1 MPIYLDYQAS
11 TPLAPSVKAAM
22 MKALD
27 VIGNPHSALH
37 HHGRDAAY
45 LVETARDSVAQLIGC
60 EADSIIFTSG
70 ATEANNQAIL
80 KGVRLRPQRKKVLV
94 SSIEHKCVLEAAYA
108 MQDDGYSIER
118 IPVDRHGHIDEAFF
132 SDMLDEGVALVSIMS
147 ANNEIGTIQN
157 LEPLVKKTHDVGA
170 LFHTD
175 AAQQLTH
182 NDIDAMNLGID
193 LMSLSAHKM
202 FGPKGIGALYIAPHL
217 IDKIEPL
224 IHGGGQQ
231 DNRRSGTLSPM
242 LCAGF
247 GQATELLL
255 SDGDS
260 IRKKSSELR
269 NGFLTAL
276 QALMGDSVELVG
288 PGLTE
293 RHCSNLN
300 LLLPKPASEIL
311 MKASAILSASDGSAC
326 SSSYSRVS
334 HVLTAIGLS
343 ERDAQSCVRFSF
355 GPGLQLGD
363 LALAAKA
370 IYEACQI

>member
-22 MKALD
+22 VKALD

-45 LVETARDSVAQLIGC
+45 LVESARDSVAQLIGC
-60 EADSIIFTSG
+60 EANNIIFTSG

-80 KGVRLRPQRKKVLV
+80 KGVTLKPQRKKILV

-108 MQDDGYSIER
+108 KQDDGYSVER
-118 IPVDRHGHIDEAFF
+118 MPVDRQGRVDEIRF
-132 SDMLDEGVALVSIMS
+132 SDMLDDDVALVSIMS

-157 LEPLVKKTHDVGA
+157 LEPLVEKAHDVGA

-182 NDIDAMNLGID
+182 SDMDVMNLGVD

-202 FGPKGIGALYIAPHL
+202 FGPKGIGALYLAPHL

-242 LCAGF
+242 LCTGF
-247 GQATELLL
+247 GQAAELLL
-255 SDGDS
+255 SAGDS
-260 IRKKSSELR
+260 IRKKSTEIR
-269 NGFLTAL
+269 NGFLSAL
-276 QALMGDSVELVG
+276 QALMGDSVKLVG
-288 PGLTE
+288 PSLTE

-300 LLLPKPASEIL
+300 LLLPKSASEIL
-311 MKASAILSASDGSAC
+311 MTTSENLSASDGSAC
-326 SSSYSRVS
+326 SSSYSRAS

-343 ERDAQSCVRFSF
+343 ERQAQSCVRFSF
-355 GPGLQLGD
+355 GPGLQPDD

-370 IYEACQI
+370 IYEACQT